1 MMSSTPATEQ
11 QPNQVLGRFGHVHT
25 IARLP
30 FVGRVFVCAAM
41 AILVASTLPPGN
53 PGIYAAVLTVGFTYP
68 LLIHLIAALS
78 GHSRT
83 VGYLAFSTDGMLAA
97 AGMALTGFAFVPSMV
112 LFTLTITAGLLMAGP
127 LLALRVLLPMI
138 IVGALAWP
146 YVEVDFLAHNEG
158 FPLYFGAGT
167 IVVFLLYVSFVSNRN
182 GLRLIAAKRTLE
194 KHSRKVKS
202 QADLMSS
209 MNQVAR
215 IVNSTLDLET
225 VMMAIRDNLSD
236 VAEFDQE
243 SILFIDH
250 DQNALIVERYIGINA
265 GEVTE
270 KLQDFQ
276 IPLDET
282 GSIFVR
288 TIDRKKPTFVP
299 DVFARVDR
307 MSPSDATIHE
317 ITPSKSLLVYP
328 LTILE
333 EVIGVLVF
341 ATTREKMDIGYSEIK
356 VIGRHV
362 ELIATAVR
370 NARMFQEINRARRA
384 ADEANATKSQF
395 LANMSHEL
403 RTPMN
408 AIIGYSEMLKEEA
421 QDQNATDFIP
431 DLERICQASQHLLRL
446 INDVLDL
453 SKVEADK
460 VELYPE
466 PIEIEKLI
474 DEISTGIIPAIEAN
488 DNRLIIEEVGE
499 IEDIFNDATRVKQ
512 IILNLLSN
520 AAKFTHEGTIR
531 LTFNR
536 YQADG
541 QWWFEV
547 SVSDTGIG
555 MSQEQIDKVFD
566 PFTQADASTTR
577 KYGGTGLGLAICKRY
592 CELMGGTIKVESE
605 QGQGSTFTMRIPAD
619 LEHQGDTSE
628 IPVTESLL
636 TQSPAD
642 RDVTV
647 LVIDDDQSSR
657 MLLQRLLSREGYQVI
672 TAESGKTGIELARSE
687 KPDIITLDALMPE
700 MDGWTVLGRLKDD
713 TELKEIPVIMV
724 TFVDEPRKGF
734 ALGAAEYMTKPVDR
748 VHLLEALRRVS
759 RPDDREVLVIE
770 DDDDTRKM
778 VCSWLEREGWSLH
791 EAANGREGLDRY
803 RSIRP
808 GIVILDLMM
817 PEMDGF
823 EFLGTVRAEFPD
835 DDCCIIVITAKELF
849 PQDVQRLS
857 GSVQQIIR
865 KAQVPGQQLVRE
877 ISRHLAKR

>member
-1 MMSSTPATEQ
+1 MNSMPDTAR
-11 QPNQVLGRFGHVHT
+11 PNQVLGRFGRVHT

-53 PGIYAAVLTVGFTYP
+53 PGVYAAVLAVGFSYP
-68 LLIHLIAALS
+68 LLIHLIAAFS
-78 GHSRT
+78 GRHSRT

-97 AGMALTGFAFVPSMV
+97 AGMALAGFAFVPSMV
-112 LFTLTITAGLLMAGP
+112 LFTLAITAGLLMAGP
-127 LLALRVLLPMI
+127 TLALRVLLPMV
-138 IVGALAWP
+138 IVAALAWP
-146 YVEVDFLAHNEG
+146 HVDVNFLAHNEG

-167 IVVFLLYVSFVSNRN
+167 IMVFLIYVSFVSNRN
-182 GLRLIAAKRTLE
+182 GLRLIAAKRALE
-194 KHSRKVKS
+194 EHSRKVKS

-225 VMMAIRDNLSD
+225 VMTAIRDNLAD

-243 SILFIDH
+243 SILFVDH
-250 DQNALIVERYIGINA
+250 GLRALVVERYIGANA
-265 GEVTE
+265 EAVTD
-270 KLQDFQ
+270 KLREFQ
-276 IPLDET
+276 IPLDESD
-282 GSIFVR
+282 SIFVR
-288 TIDRKKPTFVP
+288 TIDRNKPTFVP
-299 DVFARVDR
+299 DVFSRIDR
-307 MSPSDATIHE
+307 MSPSDTTIHE
-317 ITPSKSLLVYP
+317 ITPSKSLLIYP

-341 ATTREKMDIGYSEIK
+341 ATTRERMDIGQGEIK

-370 NARMFQEINRARRA
+370 NARMFQEINSARRA
-384 ADEANATKSQF
+384 ADDANAAKSQF

-421 QDQNATDFIP
+421 QDQNAVDFIP

-466 PIEIEKLI
+466 AIDIERFI
-474 DEISTGIIPAIEAN
+474 DEVSTSIIPAIEAN

-536 YQADG
+536 YQHDG
-541 QWWFEV
+541 LWWFEV

-555 MSQEQIDKVFD
+555 MNQEQIDKVFD

-592 CELMGGTIKVESE
+592 CELMGGTIRVESE
-605 QGQGSTFTMRIPAD
+605 EGKGSTFTMRIPAD
-619 LEHQGDTSE
+619 LEQQGDLNE
-628 IPVTESLL
+628 VPDPENLL
-636 TQSPAD
+636 ALGPAE
-642 RDVTV
+642 RDVRV

-657 MLLQRLLSREGYQVI
+657 MLLHRLLTREGYQVV
-672 TAESGKTGIELARSE
+672 TAESGATGIERARSE

-700 MDGWTVLGRLKDD
+700 MDGWTVLARLKDD
-713 TELKEIPVIMV
+713 EELKDIPVIMV

-748 VHLLEALRRVS
+748 THLLEALRRVS

-770 DDDDTRKM
+770 DDDNTRKM
-778 VCSWLEREGWSLH
+778 VCTWLEREGWTLH
-791 EAANGREGLDRY
+791 EAANGWKGLEQY
-803 RSIRP
+803 RSTRP

-849 PQDVQRLS
+849 PEDIQRLS

-865 KAQVPGQQLVRE
+865 KGQVPGQQLVRE
-877 ISRHLAKR
+877 ISRHLARR

>member
-1 MMSSTPATEQ
+1 MSSMPDTAR
-11 QPNQVLGRFGHVHT
+11 PNQVLGRFGRVHT

-41 AILVASTLPPGN
+41 AILVASTLPSGN
-53 PGIYAAVLTVGFTYP
+53 PGVYATVLVVGFTYP
-68 LLIHLIAALS
+68 LLIHLIAAFS

-97 AGMALTGFAFVPSMV
+97 AGMALAGFAFVPSMV
-112 LFTLTITAGLLMAGP
+112 LFTLAITAGLLMAGP
-127 LLALRVLLPMI
+127 MLALRVLLPMI

-158 FPLYFGAGT
+158 FPLYFGAAT

-182 GLRLIAAKRTLE
+182 GLRLISAKRALE
-194 KHSRKVKS
+194 EHSRKVKS

-225 VMMAIRDNLSD
+225 VMTAIRDNLAD
-236 VAEFDQE
+236 VADFDQE

-250 DQNALIVERYIGINA
+250 ERRALVVERYIGANA
-265 GEVTE
+265 TEVTE
-270 KLQDFQ
+270 KLRDFQ
-276 IPLDET
+276 VPLDESN
-282 GSIFVR
+282 SIFVR

-299 DVFARVDR
+299 DVFNRVDR

-328 LTILE
+328 LRILE
-333 EVIGVLVF
+333 EIIGVLVF
-341 ATTREKMDIGYSEIK
+341 AATREKMDIGHAEIK
-356 VIGRHV
+356 VIARHV

-370 NARMFQEINRARRA
+370 NARMFEEINKARRA
-384 ADEANATKSQF
+384 ADEANAAKSQF

-421 QDQNATDFIP
+421 QDQDAVDFIP

-466 PIEIEKLI
+466 AIDIEKFI
-474 DEISTGIIPAIEAN
+474 DEISTSIIPAIEAN

-536 YQADG
+536 YQDDG
-541 QWWFEV
+541 LWWFEV

-555 MSQEQIDKVFD
+555 MTPEQIDKVFD

-592 CELMGGTIKVESE
+592 CELMGGTIQVESE

-619 LEHQGDTSE
+619 LEQQGDVDELSRDDNLLAE
-628 IPVTESLL
+628 GPVEREVSI
-636 TQSPAD
+636 
-642 RDVTV
+642 

-657 MLLQRLLSREGYQVI
+657 MLLHRLLTREGYQVI
-672 TAESGKTGIELARSE
+672 TAESGAAGIERARTE

-700 MDGWTVLGRLKDD
+700 MDGWTVLARLKDD
-713 TELKEIPVIMV
+713 DELKDIPVIMV

-748 VHLLEALRRVS
+748 THLLEALRRVS
-759 RPDDREVLVIE
+759 RPDDREILVIE

-778 VCSWLEREGWSLH
+778 VCSWLEREGWTLH
-791 EAANGREGLDRY
+791 EAANGWKGLEQY
-803 RSIRP
+803 RSVRP

-849 PQDVQRLS
+849 REDIQRLS

-877 ISRHLAKR
+877 ISRHLARR